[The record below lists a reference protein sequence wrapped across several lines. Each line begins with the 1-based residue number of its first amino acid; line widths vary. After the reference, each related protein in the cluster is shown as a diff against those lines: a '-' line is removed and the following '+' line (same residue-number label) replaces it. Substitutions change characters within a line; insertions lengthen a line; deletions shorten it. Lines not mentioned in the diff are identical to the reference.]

1 MPGVSETCAI
11 ALSGVATL
19 ETDKIRVPYSGT
31 TCVGP
36 VSGTEV
42 LRR

>member
-1 MPGVSETCAI
+1 MYG
-11 ALSGVATL
+11 
-19 ETDKIRVPYSGT
+19 DMIRMPYSGT

-42 LRR
+42 LQRH